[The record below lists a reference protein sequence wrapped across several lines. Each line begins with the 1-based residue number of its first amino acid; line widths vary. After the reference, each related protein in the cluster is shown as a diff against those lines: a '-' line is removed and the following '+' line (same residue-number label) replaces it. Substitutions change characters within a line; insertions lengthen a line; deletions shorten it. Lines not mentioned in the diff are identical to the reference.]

1 MVTEGIVAFTLEA
14 AFILVL
20 AFPPTLELTATS
32 TTLTAT
38 VVVTIT
44 GLLLTCFIITPTV
57 ARYITMGI
65 CLVPITTFLGGG
77 LAIRA
82 IVVPRNVIEAVGTA
96 KKCAK
101 HIAITDSHKAITVVI
116 AARLMLAQAR
126 TSQTIDNYI
135 NGLTLPCRVFEPESP
150 TTATTQYILG
160 KNQIT

>member
-1 MVTEGIVAFTLEA
+1 MVTEVIVAFL
-14 AFILVL
+14 
-20 AFPPTLELTATS
+20 PTLEPTATS

-65 CLVPITTFLGGG
+65 CLVPITTFLGDGS
-77 LAIRA
+77 AIRA
-82 IVVPRNVIEAVGTA
+82 IAVPRNVIEAVGTV

-101 HIAITDSHKAITVVI
+101 HIATTDSHKAITAVTG
-116 AARLMLAQAR
+116 ARLMLAQAR
-126 TSQTIDNYI
+126 TPQTIDNYI
-135 NGLTLPCRVFEPESP
+135 NWLTLPARVIEPESP

-160 KNQIT
+160 KHQII